1 MEASVLI
8 SQASNDGVII
18 VSWTTY
24 LKNYLR
30 TTGYTVLII
39 TIYAINTNRD
49 MVVYIAS
56 EISHTTILVIIYED
70 GIWADSRL
78 FILIGSG

>member
-1 MEASVLI
+1 
-8 SQASNDGVII
+8 
-18 VSWTTY
+18 
-24 LKNYLR
+24 
-30 TTGYTVLII
+30 
-39 TIYAINTNRD
+39 